1 MFFRILVF
9 LALFSASLS
18 AQQKVS
24 EVCADYKLRMDSL
37 MRLTYG
43 DTLFGK
49 YFVFDT
55 SSYIWVD
62 NSEMYSWNET
72 FGGDS
77 ITGVEFWYVFK
88 FPGAQI
94 SPVDGYRPGSK
105 IMWVFE
111 DSLKYS
117 ARCIN
122 IDSGSVA
129 RMTKEKLKK
138 PLRECYV
145 TLYTHDFF
153 MTDNTPTQAYDS
165 THVYIEVKYVKYKGS
180 GRRGTKFKSW
190 HHSILIDACT
200 GEYIGRED
208 DKYEGVVGGKF

>member
-1 MFFRILVF
+1 MRWHIATLFIIL
-9 LALFSASLS
+9 STSLS
-18 AQQKVS
+18 AQKKVS
-24 EVCADYKLRMDSL
+24 EVCADYRHHMDSL

-43 DTLFGK
+43 DTLFEK

-55 SSYIWVD
+55 NSYVWVD
-62 NSEMYSWNET
+62 HHTMHSWNET
-72 FGGDS
+72 FTGDS
-77 ITGVEFWYVFK
+77 ITAVEFWYVFV

-94 SPVDGYRPGSK
+94 SPVDGYRPGST

-117 ARCIN
+117 ARCISV
-122 IDSGSVA
+122 DSGSVA
-129 RMTKEKLKK
+129 RITKEKLKK
-138 PLRECYV
+138 PLNACYV

-153 MTDNTPTQAYDS
+153 MTDNTPEQSYDS
-165 THVYIEVKYVKYKGS
+165 THVYIKVKYVKYKGS

-208 DKYEGVVGGKF
+208 DKYEGVVGGHF